1 MPLES
6 AFRGIVSTP
15 ATALVTQLLP
25 VSLCNRLSW
34 SVMAA
39 DVRLAV
45 VLLVGLM
52 LLLGLMLLTGL
63 MLLLLMVELMLL
75 LLMVGLTLLVGLLAG
90 EWLEAG
96 GRGLAG
102 LSTCGWLI
110 PTQVD
115 GWKRAARVDLD

>member
-1 MPLES
+1 
-6 AFRGIVSTP
+6 
-15 ATALVTQLLP
+15 
-25 VSLCNRLSW
+25 
-34 SVMAA
+34 MAA

-52 LLLGLMLLTGL
+52 LLL
-63 MLLLLMVELMLL
+63 LMVELMLLAGLLLL
-75 LLMVGLTLLVGLLAG
+75 LLMVGLTLLAGLLADG
-90 EWLEAG
+90 WLEAG